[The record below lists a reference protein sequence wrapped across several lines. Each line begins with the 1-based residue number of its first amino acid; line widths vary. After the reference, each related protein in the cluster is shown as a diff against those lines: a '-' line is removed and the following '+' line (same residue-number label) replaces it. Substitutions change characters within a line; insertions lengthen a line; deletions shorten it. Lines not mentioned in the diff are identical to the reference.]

1 MARSKAEGKTSR
13 IDTRTRAAD
22 TPPTA
27 TETELQK
34 LVDIFSPLPEN
45 ERAFLQPLLEN
56 AAFMRATLDELQAE
70 IRRGGAVEEYQNGA
84 NQHGVKISATIQ
96 AYNQMMK
103 TYHALMDKL
112 LAKLPTEDGEK
123 DSLKQFRL

>member
-13 IDTRTRAAD
+13 PGARTCAAD
-22 TPPTA
+22 IPPTA
-27 TETELQK
+27 AETELQK
-34 LVDIFSPLPEN
+34 LEELFSPLPEN